1 MALEGRALAAARIS
15 SRPVYV
21 LRELVDYLRQQRIV
35 LPGYTYL
42 QDLVRQAL
50 SFERSRLSEALSA
63 FITPQDAVLLD
74 ALLRDDD
81 GLHAV
86 TEIKHHPRDFS
97 HKQLLAEI
105 ERGQQIQ
112 VLFAVAKRIITR
124 STSSSA

>member
-1 MALEGRALAAARIS
+1 MALEERALAAARIS

-21 LRELVDYLRQQRIV
+21 LRELVDYLRKQRIV

-74 ALLRDDD
+74 
-81 GLHAV
+81 
-86 TEIKHHPRDFS
+86 
-97 HKQLLAEI
+97 
-105 ERGQQIQ
+105 
-112 VLFAVAKRIITR
+112 
-124 STSSSA
+124 